1 MADDGFTGWQ
11 RRSDVLAAVFVLVVI
26 LMMLIPLPA
35 VLLDLFMALNLC
47 LSLLVILIVLYTRNA
62 LEFTI
67 FPTLLLLATVFGLAL
82 NVSST
87 RLILSQGAEFE
98 GRIVRAF
105 GSFVVGAPGAA
116 GYVIGSIIFT
126 IIMAAQFV
134 VITKGSTRVA
144 EVAARFTLDALPGKQ
159 MAIEAEYNSGLLS
172 EAEATRCKNE
182 LRRETDFYGAMDG
195 ASKFVSGNV
204 RVGILITLINL
215 MGGLIVGVSIRGE
228 SLAAA
233 AGTYISLTIG
243 DGLVTQLPALLIST
257 ATGIIVTRAISDAS
271 FGRDV
276 ARQFSLHDRPFFI
289 AAGFLAVLALLPG
302 FPPYVLLPLA
312 AVLGWCGYAVGR
324 GRAGGAGD
332 QADGSADQVGGP
344 SDQVGRPGDKAGGFA
359 GRLRSTRSA
368 GQGTASAGGA
378 PAVPAGAATRRASA
392 TAGAAI
398 APPDPLAVE
407 LGYAL
412 VPQVEADAGTEL
424 LNRIAELRLAAARER
439 GVAVPH
445 VRITDNLRL
454 RPTEYAV
461 KIRGVD
467 VERGRLRGGA
477 EELAARLER
486 IIEQR
491 AAELLGREEVKA
503 MLEALKQ
510 DYPTVVEE
518 AMATLSVGEIQ
529 RVLRALLAEGVSV
542 RDLVA
547 ILETLGDYAPH
558 RRDTQFLVARVRQA
572 LARQISFQHADADG
586 VLHVL
591 TVVPDLERRLI
602 AAGEDGEPDLGGA
615 SAIGGGGRA
624 GTSFATAM
632 HVATGSAADTAN
644 AAGAATGA
652 ATANAA
658 GAATGAATGTAAG
671 AAAGSGDGNGA
682 NGRTVLAVPGAATGV
697 ATGAATANA
706 AGTATGAAAGTA
718 AGWSPE
724 LQHRWIGALTA
735 AVRRVERQGY
745 APVVLSSAR
754 ARPWVRS
761 TTVREMPQLVC
772 LADTELAEITVT
784 PLAEV
789 RLEERA

>member
-1 MADDGFTGWQ
+1 MP
-11 RRSDVLAAVFVLVVI
+11 S
-26 LMMLIPLPA
+26 
-35 VLLDLFMALNLC
+35 
-47 LSLLVILIVLYTRNA
+47 
-62 LEFTI
+62 
-67 FPTLLLLATVFGLAL
+67 
-82 NVSST
+82 
-87 RLILSQGAEFE
+87 
-98 GRIVRAF
+98 
-105 GSFVVGAPGAA
+105 
-116 GYVIGSIIFT
+116 
-126 IIMAAQFV
+126 
-134 VITKGSTRVA
+134 
-144 EVAARFTLDALPGKQ
+144 
-159 MAIEAEYNSGLLS
+159 
-172 EAEATRCKNE
+172 
-182 LRRETDFYGAMDG
+182 
-195 ASKFVSGNV
+195 
-204 RVGILITLINL
+204 
-215 MGGLIVGVSIRGE
+215 
-228 SLAAA
+228 AAA
-233 AGTYISLTIG
+233 APAAPETRLT
-243 DGLVTQLPALLIST
+243 
-257 ATGIIVTRAISDAS
+257 
-271 FGRDV
+271 
-276 ARQFSLHDRPFFI
+276 
-289 AAGFLAVLALLPG
+289 
-302 FPPYVLLPLA
+302 
-312 AVLGWCGYAVGR
+312 
-324 GRAGGAGD
+324 
-332 QADGSADQVGGP
+332 ADGFADQVGGAP
-344 SDQVGRPGDKAGGFA
+344 AAPAGA
-359 GRLRSTRSA
+359 
-368 GQGTASAGGA
+368 
-378 PAVPAGAATRRASA
+378 AVPAGAATRLASA

-398 APPDPLAVE
+398 TPPDPLAVE

-558 RRDTQFLVARVRQA
+558 RRDTQFLVERVRQA

-644 AAGAATGA
+644 AAGTATGAATGTATGA

>member
-1 MADDGFTGWQ
+1 MIADDGSTGWQ
-11 RRSDVLAAVFVLVVI
+11 RRSDVLAAVFVVVFI

-35 VLLDLFMALNLC
+35 VLLDLFMALNIC

-215 MGGLIVGVSIRGE
+215 LGGLIVGVSIRGE

-276 ARQFSLHDRPFFI
+276 VRQFSLHDRPFFI

-312 AVLGWCGYAVGR
+312 AVLGWCGYAIGR

-332 QADGSADQVGGP
+332 QVDGFADQVGG
-344 SDQVGRPGDKAGGFA
+344 
-359 GRLRSTRSA
+359 
-368 GQGTASAGGA
+368 A
-378 PAVPAGAATRRASA
+378 PAAPAGAAPRLASA

-398 APPDPLAVE
+398 TPPDPLAVE

-558 RRDTQFLVARVRQA
+558 RRDTQFLVERVRQA

-602 AAGEDGEPDLGGA
+602 AAAADGEPDLGGA
-615 SAIGGGGRA
+615 SAN
-624 GTSFATAM
+624 
-632 HVATGSAADTAN
+632 AANAAN
-644 AAGAATGA
+644 AAGAAT
-652 ATANAA
+652 
-658 GAATGAATGTAAG
+658 G

-682 NGRTVLAVPGAATGV
+682 NGGTVLAVHGA
-697 ATGAATANA
+697 
-706 AGTATGAAAGTA
+706 ATGAAAGTA
-718 AGWSPE
+718 AGWSP
-724 LQHRWIGALTA
+724 QVQQRWIGALTA
-735 AVRRVERQGY
+735 AVRRVEQRGY

-754 ARPWVRS
+754 ARPLVRS
-761 TTVREMPQLVC
+761 STVRELPQLVC
-772 LADTELAEITVT
+772 LADSELAEVTVT

-789 RLEERA
+789 RLEEQG